1 MRSVDGISQTLQQLR
16 PSRQTTAAEEGTGDF
31 AKTLANAVGDVRG
44 ALAGA
49 DETAAAALVGDAE
62 PHQAMIAL
70 TKADLGF
77 RFMTQVRN
85 KAIDAYRQI
94 MQMQM

>member
-1 MRSVDGISQTLQQLR
+1 MAVVDKLN
-16 PSRQTTAAEEGTGDF
+16 AAVQALPRTEPKKVESTGDF
-31 AKTLANAVGDVRG
+31 AGTLADAVGDVRG
-44 ALAGA
+44 ALKGA

-62 PHQAMIAL
+62 PHQAMIAM

-77 RFMTQVRN
+77 RFMVQVRS
-85 KAIDAYRQI
+85 KAIDAYREL

>member
-1 MRSVDGISQTLQQLR
+1 MRSVDGVSQSLQQVL
-16 PSRQTTAAEEGTGDF
+16 PGKAAAKAEGTGDF
-31 AKTLANAVGDVRG
+31 AKTLADAVGDVRG

-49 DETAAAALVGDAE
+49 DETAAAALVGDAD
-62 PHQAMIAL
+62 PHQAMIAM

-77 RFMTQVRN
+77 RFLTQVRG